1 MGEHRGDPPATAEHA
16 AAVADARAALAGSSG
31 RPLGPLPAGFATTRA
46 AMHRAAEEILK
57 PRREA
62 ETGNEIALRFTTGGF
77 GTPPWEDGL
86 ASGTSGQL
94 RVEGLDLVATDGDE
108 AHRERLADSGLDAD
122 SAAALAAWFAF
133 GTVVLADLI
142 DLHGDLEPTPI
153 RLWPEHFDV
162 ATELGPEDAG
172 TRATFGASPGDEH
185 HAEPYLYVA
194 PWAAPASDAGWNAT
208 GFSGAQLT
216 YAGLL
221 ASGDQLGAA
230 AAFFA
235 DRLAALRG

>member
-16 AAVADARAALAGSSG
+16 AAVPDARAALAGSSG
-31 RPLGPLPAGFATTRA
+31 QPLGPLPAGFATTRA
-46 AMHRAAEEILK
+46 AMHRVAEEVLK

-62 ETGNEIALRFTTGGF
+62 ETGNEIALRFTSGGF
-77 GTPPWEDGL
+77 GTPPWETGL
-86 ASGTSGQL
+86 VSGRSGQL
-94 RVEGLDLVATDGDE
+94 RVEGLELVATDGDE
-108 AHRERLADSGLDAD
+108 LHRERLADPSPDAD

-133 GTVVLADLI
+133 GTVALADLV
-142 DLHGDLEPTPI
+142 DLHGDLEPAPI

-162 ATELGPEDAG
+162 ATDLGPEDVG

-185 HAEPYLYVA
+185 HPEPYLYVG
-194 PWAAPASDAGWNAT
+194 PWAAPATDAGWNAT
-208 GFSGAQLT
+208 GFNGAELT
-216 YAGLL
+216 YAELL
-221 ASGDQLGAA
+221 GADDQLGAA

>member
-1 MGEHRGDPPATAEHA
+1 MGEYRGDPPATAEHA
-16 AAVADARAALAGSSG
+16 AAVADARAALAASSG
-31 RPLGPLPAGFATTRA
+31 QPLGPPPAGFAATRV
-46 AMHRAAEEILK
+46 AMHRVAEEVLK

-77 GTPPWEDGL
+77 GTPPWETGL
-86 ASGTSGQL
+86 VSGRSGQL

-108 AHRERLADSGLDAD
+108 VHRERLADPGLDAD
-122 SAAALAAWFAF
+122 AAVALAAWFAF
-133 GTVVLADLI
+133 GTVALADLI
-142 DLHGDLEPTPI
+142 GLHGNLEPTPI

-172 TRATFGASPGDEH
+172 TRAT
-185 HAEPYLYVA
+185 EPYLYVA
-194 PWAAPASDAGWNAT
+194 PWAAPATDAGWNAT
-208 GFSGAQLT
+208 DFSGAELT
-216 YAGLL
+216 YAELL
-221 ASGDQLGAA
+221 GADDQLGAA